1 MTYKYRELVRKPAG
15 MLRVNS
21 IEQEDLD
28 FLVDFYGGG
37 QPAEVWRRVLIEVAR
52 EKRHEVNSLSPK
64 RVTPTVDKSPF
75 GLMRTA

>member
-1 MTYKYRELVRKPAG
+1 MTYKNRELVRKPAG

-28 FLVDFYGGG
+28 FLVDYYGGG

-52 EKRHEVNSLSPK
+52 EKRHEANSLSPQ
-64 RVTPTVDKSPF
+64 RMSQSLDKGPF
-75 GLMRTA
+75 GLMRAA